1 MDYFGQFQTD
11 FVQLWSNVG
20 HIWPFLDRKFALRLF
35 QNTETA
41 FRACFFVMEITFSME
56 KFPHSAVGF
65 RSKDQAASRARIF
78 SWSDNWGGDTAQN
91 ICSRKSI
98 WSVAGWPFL
107 SGYITTSWLHLASW
121 NLPDSQLSWES
132 KMEPSV
138 AIITSNNSISC
149 LDNFWWVTILGLLG
163 YHPRDGRWLSRA
175 FLTWF

>member
-78 SWSDNWGGDTAQN
+78 SWSDSGLRQVWDM
-91 ICSRKSI
+91 
-98 WSVAGWPFL
+98 SVL
-107 SGYITTSWLHLASW
+107 ERS
-121 NLPDSQLSWES
+121 
-132 KMEPSV
+132 
-138 AIITSNNSISC
+138 
-149 LDNFWWVTILGLLG
+149 
-163 YHPRDGRWLSRA
+163 
-175 FLTWF
+175 

>member
-78 SWSDNWGGDTAQN
+78 SWSAGGGQA
-91 ICSRKSI
+91 
-98 WSVAGWPFL
+98 V
-107 SGYITTSWLHLASW
+107 LHGAWLAST
-121 NLPDSQLSWES
+121 NRNAVIGTNNFAAHLQNKNSCN
-132 KMEPSV
+132 
-138 AIITSNNSISC
+138 SNS
-149 LDNFWWVTILGLLG
+149 
-163 YHPRDGRWLSRA
+163 
-175 FLTWF
+175 

>member
-78 SWSDNWGGDTAQN
+78 SWSALQDPLM
-91 ICSRKSI
+91 SRHDPPGASSTVHDLLGKSRTHQ
-98 WSVAGWPFL
+98 
-107 SGYITTSWLHLASW
+107 YLASAFV
-121 NLPDSQLSWES
+121 NPIKLS
-132 KMEPSV
+132 
-138 AIITSNNSISC
+138 
-149 LDNFWWVTILGLLG
+149 
-163 YHPRDGRWLSRA
+163 
-175 FLTWF
+175 

>member
-78 SWSDNWGGDTAQN
+78 SWSDNQA
-91 ICSRKSI
+91 
-98 WSVAGWPFL
+98 P
-107 SGYITTSWLHLASW
+107 
-121 NLPDSQLSWES
+121 LPVIFAKE
-132 KMEPSV
+132 
-138 AIITSNNSISC
+138 A
-149 LDNFWWVTILGLLG
+149 
-163 YHPRDGRWLSRA
+163 RA
-175 FLTWF
+175 FQLFQLF

>member
-78 SWSDNWGGDTAQN
+78 SWSDV
-91 ICSRKSI
+91 SRTCRGFYCHRQKAYCLTVGFNVDSI
-98 WSVAGWPFL
+98 FFC
-107 SGYITTSWLHLASW
+107 
-121 NLPDSQLSWES
+121 NLFSL
-132 KMEPSV
+132 
-138 AIITSNNSISC
+138 N
-149 LDNFWWVTILGLLG
+149 
-163 YHPRDGRWLSRA
+163 
-175 FLTWF
+175 

>member
-78 SWSDNWGGDTAQN
+78 SWSAYAHTG
-91 ICSRKSI
+91 ICTGMGPI
-98 WSVAGWPFL
+98 L
-107 SGYITTSWLHLASW
+107 I
-121 NLPDSQLSWES
+121 E
-132 KMEPSV
+132 
-138 AIITSNNSISC
+138 
-149 LDNFWWVTILGLLG
+149 ILGIL
-163 YHPRDGRWLSRA
+163 P
-175 FLTWF
+175 

>member
-78 SWSDNWGGDTAQN
+78 SWSAYRIPYPKT
-91 ICSRKSI
+91 CL
-98 WSVAGWPFL
+98 F
-107 SGYITTSWLHLASW
+107 YI
-121 NLPDSQLSWES
+121 
-132 KMEPSV
+132 K
-138 AIITSNNSISC
+138 
-149 LDNFWWVTILGLLG
+149 TIE
-163 YHPRDGRWLSRA
+163 A
-175 FLTWF
+175 NC

>member
-78 SWSDNWGGDTAQN
+78 SWSEGKTEVEFETEDQVLFA
-91 ICSRKSI
+91 
-98 WSVAGWPFL
+98 F
-107 SGYITTSWLHLASW
+107 Y
-121 NLPDSQLSWES
+121 
-132 KMEPSV
+132 
-138 AIITSNNSISC
+138 
-149 LDNFWWVTILGLLG
+149 LGL
-163 YHPRDGRWLSRA
+163 
-175 FLTWF
+175 